1 MQAKAPVIVVGCKL
15 DLRKENQLVSL
26 ESLTTNIMQQFTEIV
41 TCVECSAA
49 TLYQVCCFA
58 ASLLLG
64 CAQGFKL
71 WLLGFMCF
79 LILLEI
85 WTNASGVGTTVIA
98 YPSETLLLWAKSQLR
113 TMF

>member
-1 MQAKAPVIVVGCKL
+1 MQVKAPVIVVGCKL
-15 DLRKENQLVSL
+15 DLRNENHLVSL

-49 TLYQVCCFA
+49 TLYQACCFA

-71 WLLGFMCF
+71 W
-79 LILLEI
+79 
-85 WTNASGVGTTVIA
+85 S
-98 YPSETLLLWAKSQLR
+98 
-113 TMF
+113 